1 MPERPLHARRRH
13 TRQAIVSACVLLS
26 GLAGLSGREALAAPP
41 TLPPLLQPSTTERH
55 PGKVIL
61 DQLVTPD
68 LATAERFYGGLF
80 GWTFRALPDAK
91 VPYATAWLRDR
102 AVAGLYQ
109 RSVQSGEHGQSAWLT
124 FFSATDVDAVKALA
138 IQHGAHVLFGPRTIP
153 DRGREA
159 VLQDPQGA
167 VFAVLASA
175 SGDPPDQAAGV
186 GDWIWRS
193 LITPDPDND
202 AAFYQTL
209 LGDDVYDVTAAAA
222 DPRHLILA
230 AGGYA
235 RASVNALPSSR
246 PGAHPRWLNY
256 IRVDDV
262 AATSAKAASLG
273 GRILVQPRLDHS
285 GTRIAVIADPLGA
298 PLGLMEWSDT
308 GSQAD
313 AK

>member
-1 MPERPLHARRRH
+1 MLCG
-13 TRQAIVSACVLLS
+13 SA
-26 GLAGLSGREALAAPP
+26 AGLPATAAPP

-68 LATAERFYGGLF
+68 LQAAERFYGSLF
-80 GWTFRALPDAK
+80 GWTFNALPDTSF
-91 VPYATAWLRDR
+91 PYAIARFGGR
-102 AVAGLYQ
+102 EVAGLFQ
-109 RSVQSGEHGQSAWLT
+109 RSAPSDEHRQSAWLT
-124 FFSATDVDAVKALA
+124 FFSATDIDAVKAVA

-153 DRGREA
+153 DLGREA

-175 SGDPPDQAAGV
+175 SGDPPDQAAAD

-209 LGDDVYDVTAAAA
+209 LGFDVYDVTASAT

-230 AGGYA
+230 SGGYA
-235 RASVNALPSSR
+235 RGSVNALPASR

-262 AATSAKAASLG
+262 AASSQKAAALG
-273 GRILVQPRLDHS
+273 GRILVPPRLDHS

-308 GSQAD
+308 GNQAV